1 MTTIMRF
8 KLRTALMIVACFAAL
23 FGAIA
28 AATNGYCKRLRITAE
43 LTAMGACWVAF
54 DDNNDPEW
62 VAFNDR
68 ITSSD
73 IARYT
78 TLRYLDFTDS
88 NVRDEDLQH
97 LTELPAVFYL
107 ELDGTN
113 ISDAG
118 VKQLSSIQHLEVL
131 DLTGTR
137 VTDAAAQ
144 DIAMIRG
151 LRGVNLSRTMVTS
164 DGIDAIRS
172 LRPDVWVKHDI
183 PEAARRK
190 NGQAGS
196 ERGRSGEGTIKED

>member
-1 MTTIMRF
+1 VTTDKSVVMTTIMRF

-88 NVRDEDLQH
+88 AALHQEVCCLSKSVVNTLVLSKRAPVHFCRPHRVRQLGKRMLGKGMVFCAKEDLASSNRQFGSNFR
-97 LTELPAVFYL
+97 LPDSVPIRLPAIRLPSTCSPVSHPPATETML
-107 ELDGTN
+107 PRTLWNGITGELTT
-113 ISDAG
+113 A
-118 VKQLSSIQHLEVL
+118 
-131 DLTGTR
+131 
-137 VTDAAAQ
+137 
-144 DIAMIRG
+144 
-151 LRGVNLSRTMVTS
+151 
-164 DGIDAIRS
+164 
-172 LRPDVWVKHDI
+172 
-183 PEAARRK
+183 
-190 NGQAGS
+190 
-196 ERGRSGEGTIKED
+196 